1 MNNLLNEAQKILG
14 QPVRVEEHRGWA
26 VFWCPFHDDAAR
38 AGRGGRPNLGVN
50 IHSRTGYWKCLRC
63 GESGPSLAALRRKL
77 GMPRPRPVTPHRETR
92 SRVTGLDEALAE
104 ARAALLRSPGWAY
117 IQKRGIRPHT
127 ALTYGLGYGVPTPKV
142 HRDTLEIARGSRL
155 VARDGHWLWA
165 GGVVYADPL
174 NKPIT
179 IQVRH
184 LRRRA
189 RKKYQTWG
197 RLIRPLGAWRLKAST
212 QIAVVAEGLFDM
224 LTLAQALH
232 DRGREEVIPVY
243 TGGAAVSWA
252 MRWWFQEHNQ
262 YGYVLVPDPDEAGKE
277 WAKSIRTAIRKGN
290 GVSHTVHPPEGL
302 DPDEAILDGWWPEG
316 I

>member
-1 MNNLLNEAQKILG
+1 
-14 QPVRVEEHRGWA
+14 
-26 VFWCPFHDDAAR
+26 
-38 AGRGGRPNLGVN
+38 
-50 IHSRTGYWKCLRC
+50 
-63 GESGPSLAALRRKL
+63 
-77 GMPRPRPVTPHRETR
+77 
-92 SRVTGLDEALAE
+92 
-104 ARAALLRSPGWAY
+104 
-117 IQKRGIRPHT
+117 
-127 ALTYGLGYGVPTPKV
+127 
-142 HRDTLEIARGSRL
+142 
-155 VARDGHWLWA
+155 
-165 GGVVYADPL
+165 
-174 NKPIT
+174 
-179 IQVRH
+179 
-184 LRRRA
+184 
-189 RKKYQTWG
+189 
-197 RLIRPLGAWRLKAST
+197 LKAST